1 MNNKQLQKRYYLIGI
16 LIIVFMIVLPMFKNI
31 INSYSAKLRTQ
42 KAQTSENS
50 FDEEDFGVPYGEREV
65 PDYKNLKIVKVVCGL
80 ALDSNGHVWEKYENS
95 QGLFPVWK
103 KDGSLLSDIID
114 IESAGITFYAL
125 SKDHTGWAWGSDMF
139 GLVPVARGFRNIYS
153 EYRDIEYPEKIV
165 FKDGSIVQG
174 IKKISACTDVCYLIM
189 EDDTVYASGSNEDEF
204 QFLGLPGNWTADAS
218 EFEGLGNLKKMLTSY
233 YSNPNTPVD
242 VLPYPQKMQDVSGV
256 KDIFC
261 CKTSN
266 ASSIHFLLN
275 DGTTFIK
282 GIDEKY
288 CDFKKFLPA
297 KVLMTSNCDVSVALL
312 SDKTALSWYCIP
324 EDFSKEEKEAYLFL
338 GHKKD
343 GNVNYPARI
352 RNNKTGEI
360 IQNIDAVSGYDIG
373 FMILKNGQVWRQGSG
388 PQDNGTDWISIM
400 DLQSIE
406 PDFEFD
412 SIEDFT
418 LDKILEAASSGK
430 MNEKPKEN
438 KSLAV
443 TPYLFHQ
450 KYADGSPVDDAK
462 EIFSDGSTF
471 YLINNDGILYAWG
484 GAKWLIEGAE
494 DNEKDCYFPRKVT
507 FHPYYDK
514 EKSAWISITQE

>member
-1 MNNKQLQKRYYLIGI
+1 MDKKQVNKRLYL
-16 LIIVFMIVLPMFKNI
+16 FIVLIMLICILLPFLKNI
-31 INSYSAKLRTQ
+31 INSYTAKLRSQ

-50 FDEEDFGVPYGEREV
+50 FDEEEFEVPYGEREV

-80 ALDSNGHVWEKYENS
+80 VLDSNGHVWEKHENS

-139 GLVPVARGFRNIYS
+139 GLVPVAREVRNIYS

-174 IKKISACTDVCYLIM
+174 IKKISACNDVCYLIM
-189 EDDTVYASGSNEDEF
+189 EDDTVYASGSNEDES

-242 VLPYPQKMQDVSGV
+242 VLPYPQKMPDVSGV
-256 KDIFC
+256 KDIVC

-266 ASSIHFLLN
+266 ASSIYFLLKN
-275 DGTTFIK
+275 GTTFIK

-288 CDFKKFLPA
+288 CNFKNFLPA
-297 KVLMTSNCDVSVALL
+297 KVLMTSNCDVSIALL

-338 GHKKD
+338 GHKKI
-343 GNVNYPARI
+343 VE
-352 RNNKTGEI
+352 KTIYTSNDFYCNI
-360 IQNIDAVSGYDIG
+360 IV
-373 FMILKNGQVWRQGSG
+373 K
-388 PQDNGTDWISIM
+388 
-400 DLQSIE
+400 
-406 PDFEFD
+406 
-412 SIEDFT
+412 
-418 LDKILEAASSGK
+418 
-430 MNEKPKEN
+430 
-438 KSLAV
+438 
-443 TPYLFHQ
+443 
-450 KYADGSPVDDAK
+450 
-462 EIFSDGSTF
+462 
-471 YLINNDGILYAWG
+471 
-484 GAKWLIEGAE
+484 
-494 DNEKDCYFPRKVT
+494 
-507 FHPYYDK
+507 
-514 EKSAWISITQE
+514 